1 MCLGEKRVGGLLAPL
16 MSGVG
21 ARCVV
26 WRVKGSLRHA
36 EELGL
41 SQMGPERSN
50 TQMDKVQIIGD
61 LELRPQPLQQ
71 PAGKSKSQP
80 LQQSGQKGQDSVNAS
95 QLPNFLSLLPI
106 QDQSRKMPYF

>member
-1 MCLGEKRVGGLLAPL
+1 MGGLLAPL

-41 SQMGPERSN
+41 SQMGPERSH

-61 LELRPQPLQQ
+61 LELRP
-71 PAGKSKSQP
+71 QP